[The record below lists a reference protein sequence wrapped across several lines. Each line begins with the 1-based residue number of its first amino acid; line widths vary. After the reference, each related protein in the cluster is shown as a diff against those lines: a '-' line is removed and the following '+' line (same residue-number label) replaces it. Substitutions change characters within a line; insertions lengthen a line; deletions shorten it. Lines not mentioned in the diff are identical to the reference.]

1 MQVLITGIT
10 GRVGVH
16 LAQALA
22 SDGHQVRGLVWSAD
36 PSVARLDGLPVD
48 LVEGSLTEAED
59 VRRAMKGIEV
69 VCHLGAAFQAGGP
82 FTHDDYFQINVGGTF
97 NMLEAAMKQQIQHFF
112 FASTDAIYSKY
123 PAGGLRNPIR
133 EDLMPKTP
141 SGWYA
146 LSKILGEEMC
156 MSYFLSQRVPIT
168 IFRFALVV
176 ATDEI
181 LNFRQFY
188 LSHWQSVYE
197 KRTTGAAAETR
208 KQLFAHQEEKLVI
221 ARDENGRSYQKHILD
236 VRDLVQAFQVAIG
249 KAQSIGEIFQLAA
262 PTPFV
267 WETTIPYLAQ
277 TLGIEHIDLRLLEQT
292 PTCYQ
297 FDLSKSRERIGYQ
310 PQCDIFNTIDYAL
323 DWQSSLEAGRS

>member
-10 GRVGVH
+10 GRVGVQ
-16 LAQALA
+16 LARDLV

-36 PSVARLDGLPVD
+36 PSVAKLDGLPID
-48 LVEGSLTEAED
+48 LVEGSLTEAKD
-59 VRRAMKGIEV
+59 VSRAMEGIEV

-97 NMLEAAMKQQIQHFF
+97 NMLEAAAEQQVQHFF

-123 PAGGLRNPIR
+123 PAGGLTEPIR
-133 EDLMPKTP
+133 EDLMPKIP

-156 MSYFLSQRVPIT
+156 ISYFLSQGVPIT

-181 LNFRQFY
+181 LNFQQFY
-188 LSHWQSVYE
+188 LSYWQNIYE
-197 KRTTGAAAETR
+197 TRTTGAAAETR
-208 KQLFAHQEEKLVI
+208 EQLLQHQGKKLVI

-236 VRDLVQAFQVAIG
+236 VRDLVQAFRVAIG
-249 KAQSIGEIFQLAA
+249 NRQSIGEIFQLAA

-277 TLGIEHIDLRLLEQT
+277 ALGVEYIDLNLLEQT
-292 PTCYQ
+292 PTFYQ
-297 FDLSKSRERIGYQ
+297 FDLSKSQKQLSYQ
-310 PQCDIFNTIDYAL
+310 PQYDIFETIDHAL
-323 DWQSSLEAGRS
+323 DCRSSS

>member
-1 MQVLITGIT
+1 
-10 GRVGVH
+10 
-16 LAQALA
+16 
-22 SDGHQVRGLVWSAD
+22 
-36 PSVARLDGLPVD
+36 
-48 LVEGSLTEAED
+48 
-59 VRRAMKGIEV
+59 
-69 VCHLGAAFQAGGP
+69 
-82 FTHDDYFQINVGGTF
+82 
-97 NMLEAAMKQQIQHFF
+97 MLEAAAEQQVQHFF

-123 PAGGLRNPIR
+123 PVGGLTEPIR
-133 EDLMPKTP
+133 EDLTPRIP

-176 ATDEI
+176 AADEI

-188 LSHWQSVYE
+188 LSHWQNLYE
-197 KRTTGAAAETR
+197 KRTTGAAAETQ
-208 KQLFAHQEEKLVI
+208 KQLCVHQEEKLVI
-221 ARDENGRSYQKHILD
+221 ARDKNGRSYQKHILD

-249 KAQSIGEIFQLAA
+249 KTRSIGEVFQLAA

-277 TLGIEHIDLRLLEQT
+277 ALGMEYIDLRLLEQT
-292 PTCYQ
+292 PTFYQ
-297 FDLSKSRERIGYQ
+297 FDLSKSKERIGYQ

-323 DWQSSLEAGRS
+323 DYRSRL